1 MHLHPL
7 ARQPRSHPF
16 PTLLA
21 LLLLGPFGCSDR
33 ALHPFFLADAAH
45 RRPFIFAHRG
55 GGGSLGPEEA
65 LPTLLQAQKN
75 DPLAVVEFDL
85 HRSRDG
91 HLIVIHD
98 DTVDRTTAAHG
109 RVEDFTLAELQALD
123 AGYCFRPGKG
133 DGTAEGA
140 DCSAGNPA
148 DFPRRGKG
156 DHLAALEEV
165 LAALPADA
173 WVSIEVKTSGIE
185 QQFADV
191 ARASGRMDRMI
202 TGSEDDDV
210 AVRLKDLLP
219 ELPHYLPRGA
229 ATCLALAAKL
239 HLDYPDCPQYQAFAS
254 PTEGAGLALD
264 TRGVLDMAHANGVV
278 VIYWTINDEPEMER
292 LLRLGADGL
301 FTDYPDI
308 ARKVVDRLRAEGALP

>member
-1 MHLHPL
+1 MPPST
-7 ARQPRSHPF
+7 PRS
-16 PTLLA
+16 LRLA
-21 LLLLGPFGCSDR
+21 GPGLAGLLLLGLGCADR
-33 ALHPFFLADAAH
+33 ELHPFFLADASH

-91 HLIVIHD
+91 QLIVLHD
-98 DTVDRTTAAHG
+98 DTVDRTTAGRG
-109 RVEDFTLAELQALD
+109 RVEDLSLAELQALD

-140 DCSAGNPA
+140 ECRAGDPA

-156 DHLAALEEV
+156 DRIATLAEV
-165 LAALPADA
+165 LAALPLDA

-185 QQFADV
+185 RQFADM
-191 ARASGRMDRMI
+191 ARASGRMSRMI

-219 ELPHYLPRGA
+219 ELPQYLPRGA
-229 ATCLALAAKL
+229 ATCLALASKL
-239 HLDYPDCPQYQAFAS
+239 RLNDPDCPQYEAFAS
-254 PTEGAGLALD
+254 PLEGAGLALD
-264 TRGVLDMAHANGVV
+264 TRPVLDMAHANGVV
-278 VIYWTINDEPEMER
+278 VIYWTINEEPEMER

-308 ARKVVDRLRAEGALP
+308 ARKVVDRLRKEGALP

>member
-1 MHLHPL
+1 MRAPH
-7 ARQPRSHPF
+7 ARQRLPRLA
-16 PTLLA
+16 LLA
-21 LLLLGPFGCSDR
+21 LVLLGPSACSDR
-33 ALHPFFLADAAH
+33 PLHPFFLEDAAR
-45 RRPFIFAHRG
+45 RRPFVFAHRG
-55 GGGSLGPEEA
+55 GGATLGPEEI
-65 LPTLLQAQKN
+65 LPTLLRAQRE

-91 HLIVIHD
+91 YLVVIHD
-98 DTVDRTTAAHG
+98 DTVDRTTNGHG
-109 RVEDFTLAELQALD
+109 RVEDLTLAELRALD
-123 AGYCFRPGKG
+123 AGYCFREGVG

-140 DCSAGNPA
+140 ACREGNPA

-156 DHLAALEEV
+156 DHIATFDEV

-173 WVSIEVKTSGIE
+173 WVSIEVKTPGIE
-185 QQFADV
+185 REFAAAV
-191 ARASGRMDRMI
+191 RASGRASRMI

-219 ELPHYLPRGA
+219 ELPHYHPRGA

-254 PTEGAGLALD
+254 PLEGAGLALD
-264 TRGVLDMAHANGVV
+264 TRAVLDMAHRQGAT
-278 VIYWTINDEPEMER
+278 VIYWTINEEEEMKR

-301 FTDYPDI
+301 FTDKPDV
-308 ARKVVDRLRAEGALP
+308 ARRVVEELRKAGQLP